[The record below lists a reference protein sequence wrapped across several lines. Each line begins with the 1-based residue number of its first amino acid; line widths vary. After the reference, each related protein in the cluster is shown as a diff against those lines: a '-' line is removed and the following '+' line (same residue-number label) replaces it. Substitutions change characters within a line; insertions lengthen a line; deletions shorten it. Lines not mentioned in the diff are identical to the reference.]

1 MHRKSI
7 GHGKPVHIRRLKLVV
22 SLMLSLQ
29 VGRLRVHMSL
39 VHVRLLYRRLDAHMT
54 GYSQQTGQEV

>member
-1 MHRKSI
+1 M
-7 GHGKPVHIRRLKLVV
+7 VV